1 MNRIQISTVVRVS
14 ALWALGAGAVVHAA
28 DPCSLLTPVRIS
40 AAVGVNVAPGTAI
53 GSTGCD
59 WEGPAGSRVRV
70 TIALWPGTGWEK
82 MKTPLP
88 DTIKTAISG
97 LGDDAFYAVMGPFT
111 SLSVKKGDTAFILR
125 VYGIKD
131 SYQQL
136 TIEKSLAAS
145 AVKEL

>member
-1 MNRIQISTVVRVS
+1 MNRIRLSTVASVFT
-14 ALWALGAGAVVHAA
+14 LWALGATDVVRAS

-40 AAVGVNVAPGTAI
+40 AAVGVDVAPGTPI

-70 TIALWPGTGWEK
+70 TIALWPGKGWEK

-88 DTIKTAISG
+88 NTTKTAISG
-97 LGDDAFYAVMGPFT
+97 LGDDAFYAVMGSFT
-111 SLSVKKGDTAFILR
+111 SLSVKKGDTSFILR

-136 TIEKSLAAS
+136 SIEKSLAAA

>member
-1 MNRIQISTVVRVS
+1 MKRFRVS
-14 ALWALGAGAVVHAA
+14 TAMSIPVLWTLGTAAVRAT

-40 AAVGVNVAPGTAI
+40 AAVGANVSPGTAV

-59 WEGPAGSRVRV
+59 WEGPAGSKVRV
-70 TIALWPGTGWEK
+70 TIALWPGKSWETMK
-82 MKTPLP
+82 APLPETLKTP
-88 DTIKTAISG
+88 ISG
-97 LGDDAFYAVMGPFT
+97 LGDEAFYAVTGPAT
-111 SLSVKKGDTAFILR
+111 ALSVRKGDTAFILR

-136 TIEKSLAAS
+136 TIEKSLAEA

>member
-1 MNRIQISTVVRVS
+1 MNRIRVS
-14 ALWALGAGAVVHAA
+14 PVWGVPAVWALGAAAIVQAA

-40 AAVGVNVAPGTAI
+40 AAVGVDVGAGTAI

-59 WEGPAGSRVRV
+59 WEGPAGSRARV
-70 TIALWPGTGWEK
+70 TIALWPGKSWEQ

-88 DTIKTAISG
+88 NTIKTAISG
-97 LGDDAFYAVMGPFT
+97 LGDEAFYAVMGSFT
-111 SLSVKKGDTAFILR
+111 SLSVRKGDTAFILR

-131 SYQQL
+131 PYEQL

-145 AVKEL
+145 AVR